1 MTSSSSVTS
10 APPLSGQR
18 LDRTGRGHAAVEA
31 SINLDDALHHAY
43 ELTAGDHRSHVVSL
57 APLGLPRGYCRDQ
70 WRFSEGLSDV
80 YHTRRGKIGVRG
92 CRLRRGGGG
101 APERPDGWGG
111 PLLFLLIEGR
121 AVGPPR
127 W

>member
-70 WRFSEGLSDV
+70 WRFSEGLSGV
-80 YHTRRGKIGVRG
+80 YHTSRGKLRGGG
-92 CRLRRGGGG
+92 CRLRGGGG
-101 APERPDGWGG
+101 AGPGRPAWWGA
-111 PLLFLLIEGR
+111 PRLCFLCGG
-121 AVGPPR
+121 V
-127 W
+127 

>member
-70 WRFSEGLSDV
+70 WRFPGGPSGV
-80 YHTRRGKIGVRG
+80 YPTRRGKIGG
-92 CRLRRGGGG
+92 GGWRLRRGGGG
-101 APERPDGWGG
+101 APGG
-111 PLLFLLIEGR
+111 PEGGGGR
-121 AVGPPR
+121 GADWELRGGVG
-127 W
+127 